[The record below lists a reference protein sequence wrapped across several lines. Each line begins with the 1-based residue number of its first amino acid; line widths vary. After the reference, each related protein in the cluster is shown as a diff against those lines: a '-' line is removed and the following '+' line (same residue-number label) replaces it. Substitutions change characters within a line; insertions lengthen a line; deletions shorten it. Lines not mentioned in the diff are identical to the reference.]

1 MRGFFSILSLLLL
14 AAAPASAQHHHGGGM
29 QPESFT
35 ATPAFGPNGTL

>member
-1 MRGFFSILSLLLL
+1 MRGFFSILSFLLL

-35 ATPAFGPNGTL
+35 ATPAFGPDGTL

>member
-35 ATPAFGPNGTL
+35 ATPAFGPDGTL